1 MTTKPHRAPVEGLAE
16 ARTEAPFE
24 GLGGEG
30 RPAPQVGK
38 SPARL
43 IIDRLSTPIG
53 VALLAFDAEGR
64 LRAFYWDDKEAAL
77 LRLLRRQYGKR
88 VSLETGLGPGN
99 AIRALEAYFGG
110 ELAALDSIECRTVG
124 TSFQQTVWAALR
136 TIPPGQTLSYGALAN
151 QIGAPKAVRAVGLA
165 NGSNPIAVVVP
176 CHRVIGANKTLTG
189 YGGGIE
195 RKRWLLT
202 HEGASFAG

>member
-1 MTTKPHRAPVEGLAE
+1 VTANRLAE
-16 ARTEAPFE
+16 
-24 GLGGEG
+24 
-30 RPAPQVGK
+30 RPADVSADG

-53 VALLAFDAEGR
+53 VALLAFDPAGR
-64 LRAFYWDDKEAAL
+64 LRAFYWDDKEAEL
-77 LRLLRRQYGKR
+77 LRMLRRQYGKR
-88 VSLETGLGPGN
+88 VSPESGQGPPN
-99 AIRALEAYFGG
+99 AIQALEAYFAG
-110 ELAALDSIECRTVG
+110 ELAALNGIECRTVG
-124 TSFQQTVWAALR
+124 TSFQQAVWAALR

-151 QIGAPKAVRAVGLA
+151 RIGAPKAVRAVGLA

-176 CHRVIGANKTLTG
+176 CHRVIGANRTLTG

>member
-1 MTTKPHRAPVEGLAE
+1 MTTKPHRAPAEGV
-16 ARTEAPFE
+16 ARGPAEAPFE
-24 GLGGEG
+24 GLAEG
-30 RPAPQVGK
+30 PAEVRVDR
-38 SPARL
+38 SPSRL

-53 VALLAFDAEGR
+53 VALLAFDHEGR
-64 LRAFYWDDKEAAL
+64 LRAFYWDDKEAEL
-77 LRLLRRQYGKR
+77 LGLLRRQYGKR
-88 VSLETGLGPGN
+88 VGLESGQGPAK
-99 AIRALEAYFGG
+99 AIQALEAYFGG

-124 TSFQQTVWAALR
+124 TSFQQAVWAALR